1 MPLLAKGL
9 STALALLGLMF
20 VAVLARAECAVD
32 AHGAGFARIAISGM
46 PFLAPGQARVGAI
59 NGADVR
65 LPQLLVAAMNSKG
78 RHVALDYSHLDLRML
93 ARPRGLF
100 TSHATDSDVS
110 WDVVERPAAEF
121 VLTGVIEN
129 IGLTS
134 DKVSSFFGRY
144 TDRSLALMDRR
155 YNQPRRI
162 ALVVEL
168 FDVAS
173 GELVMQK
180 RYEAHANWDLPRRDA
195 MGIDSPRVW
204 QSAYGRELLRV
215 ADRVIADID
224 GSLDCAAVTQS
235 MLDS

>member
-9 STALALLGLMF
+9 STTLALLGLLF
-20 VAVLARAECAVD
+20 VAVLARAECAVN
-32 AHGAGFARIAISGM
+32 APGAGFARIAVSGM

-59 NGADVR
+59 NGADIR

-100 TSHATDSDVS
+100 TSHAMDSDVS

-134 DKVSSFFGRY
+134 DKASSFLGRY

-155 YNQPRRI
+155 YNQPRSI

-180 RYEAHANWDLPRRDA
+180 RYEAQANWDFSTNDA

-204 QSAYGRELLRV
+204 QSAYGRELLNF
-215 ADRVIADID
+215 AERVIADIEESLSCAVVSQAMR
-224 GSLDCAAVTQS
+224 GS
-235 MLDS
+235 

>member
-1 MPLLAKGL
+1 MPLFVKSLPTTVTL
-9 STALALLGLMF
+9 LALLF
-20 VAVLARAECAVD
+20 VAALARAECAVD
-32 AHGAGFARIAISGM
+32 APGTGSARIVVSGM

-59 NGADVR
+59 NGADIR
-65 LPQLLVAAMNSKG
+65 LPQLLVAGMNSKG

-100 TSHATDSDVS
+100 TSHAADSDIS

-129 IGLTS
+129 VGLAS
-134 DKVSSFFGRY
+134 DKASSFFGRY
-144 TDRSLALMDRR
+144 ARRSMALMDRR
-155 YNQPRRI
+155 YNQSRRI
-162 ALVVEL
+162 ALVVEM
-168 FDVAS
+168 FDAAS

-180 RYEAHANWDLPRRDA
+180 RYVSYANWNLPRRDA
-195 MGIDSPRVW
+195 PGIDSPKVW

-215 ADRVIADID
+215 ADRVIADVD
-224 GSLDCAAVTQS
+224 DALGCAVVNQA